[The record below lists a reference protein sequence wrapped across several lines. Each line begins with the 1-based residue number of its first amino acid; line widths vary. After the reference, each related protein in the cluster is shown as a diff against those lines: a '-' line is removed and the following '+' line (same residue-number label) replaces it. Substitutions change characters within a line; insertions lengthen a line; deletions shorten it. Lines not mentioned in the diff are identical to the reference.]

1 MTTRWMRLFAVVFV
15 AFGTACSGTQQ
26 TTTTDQ
32 NNQSESSEMSMNTA
46 GSERVLPY
54 PIDVPVDFKIAQ
66 LKGTRTA
73 TGEPGENYWTNNA
86 VYDIDFK
93 LHPADTMLEGSQTV
107 VYSNNSPDTLNAVVV
122 NLLQNLHA
130 SGVVR
135 NEAAE
140 VTEGYQFSSVKI
152 NGVEAEVFNRSWNV
166 EAYAVDGTIMYLAGF
181 GGLAPG
187 EDIELSFEWSYKV
200 PQQGISGRMGY
211 SKDNLF
217 YIGYFYPQVAVY
229 DDVIGWHTDQFLGN
243 AEFYA
248 DFADYTVSVTAPGNW
263 VVYGTGELLNPEE
276 NLSEMVYNRMVEAH
290 NSDEVMNVVS
300 PDEFGLASTTAE
312 SADEWLT
319 WEFKAEKVRDVA
331 YSATRE
337 SIWDAARTPV
347 GDLDGDGEI
356 DYSKINTFY
365 RQSAPKW
372 SEVTAYQVHSI
383 DFFSRYLA
391 YPYPWPHMTAVEG
404 ADIIGGG
411 MEFPMMTVMGSYN
424 RRSAEDLYNVTAH
437 ELAHMWMPMI
447 ANSNERRYAWMD
459 EGATSFNENQ
469 ARAEYFPEGDHDVA
483 ERGYYYRVAMNDLEG
498 EIMRW
503 SDFHYNGAA
512 YGVASYSK
520 PGTVLDALRGVLGE
534 ETFNEAWQTYM
545 ERWAYK
551 YAYPWDMFNTF
562 EDVSGRDLGWFW
574 RSWYYETWT
583 LDQAVLSVDATDAGT
598 VIVIEDRGK
607 IPMPVHL
614 AITTADGTVTTEVI
628 PVDEWLKGKT
638 KVTFT
643 YPGNKEVTKVEID
656 PENHFPDLN
665 SQNNIW
671 MK

>member
-1 MTTRWMRLFAVVFV
+1 LVVVFI

-26 TTTTDQ
+26 TAQVDQ
-32 NNQSESSEMSMNTA
+32 AEKQSDKAEPMNA
-46 GSERVLPY
+46 ERNRVLPY
-54 PIDVPVDFKIAQ
+54 PVEVPMDYTIAR
-66 LKGTRTA
+66 LSGTRTDS
-73 TGEPGENYWTNNA
+73 GEPGSNYWINSA
-86 VYDIDFK
+86 EYDIDFT

-107 VYSNNSPDTLNAVVV
+107 VYTNNSPDTLNAVVV

-130 SGVVR
+130 EGVVR
-135 NEAAE
+135 NEAVE
-140 VTEGYQFSSVKI
+140 VTKGYQFSSIKI
-152 NGVEAEVFNRSWNV
+152 NGVKAEAFNRNWNV
-166 EAYAVDGTIMYLAGF
+166 ETYAIEGTVMYLAGF
-181 GGLAPG
+181 DDLAPG
-187 EDIELSFEWSYKV
+187 GEIELSFEWSYKIA
-200 PQQGISGRMGY
+200 QQGISGRMGY
-211 SKDNLF
+211 NKDNLY
-217 YIGYFYPQVAVY
+217 YIGYFYPQIAVY
-229 DDVIGWHTDQFLGN
+229 DDVIGWHTDQFMGN

-263 VVYGTGELLNPEE
+263 LVYGTGELLNAEE
-276 NLSEMVYNRMVEAH
+276 NLSEEVYNRMVEAH
-290 NSDEVMNVVS
+290 NSDDVMNVVS
-300 PDEFGLASTTAE
+300 EDDFGLASTSAE
-312 SADEWLT
+312 SEDEWLT
-319 WEFKAEKVRDVA
+319 WEFKSEKVRDVA

-337 SIWDAARTPV
+337 SIWDATRTAV

-356 DYSKINTFY
+356 DYSKINAFY
-365 RQSAPKW
+365 RESAPKW
-372 SEVTAYQVHSI
+372 SEVAAYSAHSI

-391 YPYPWPHMTAVEG
+391 FPYPWPHMTAVEG
-404 ADIIGGG
+404 AGIIGGG

-469 ARAEYFPEGDHDVA
+469 ARTEYFPGRDHDVA
-483 ERGYYYRVAMNDLEG
+483 ERGYYYRVAMNDMEG

-503 SDFHYNGAA
+503 SDYHYNGAS

-520 PGTVLDALRGVLGE
+520 PGMVLDALRGVLGV

-545 ERWAYK
+545 DRWAYK
-551 YAYPWDMFNTF
+551 HPYPWDMFNTF

-583 LDQAVLSVDATDAGT
+583 LDQAVLSVDETDAGT

-607 IPMPVHL
+607 VLMPVHL
-614 AITTADGTVTTEVI
+614 AITTTDGTVSTEVI

-638 KVTFT
+638 KVTYTF
-643 YPGNKEVTKVEID
+643 PAGKEVSRVEID
-656 PENHFPDLN
+656 PENNFPDLN
-665 SQNNIW
+665 PQNNVW